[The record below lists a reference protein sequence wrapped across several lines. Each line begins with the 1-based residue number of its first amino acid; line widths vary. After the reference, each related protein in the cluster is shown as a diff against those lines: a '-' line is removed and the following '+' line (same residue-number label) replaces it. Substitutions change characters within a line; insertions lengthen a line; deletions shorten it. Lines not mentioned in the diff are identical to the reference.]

1 MTVEAAHRAALVFSG
16 MSWHWSILGLA
27 WTALFAG
34 ALAHPA
40 HPPTDAE
47 RTGEPAALRYRV
59 LAPDAEPLLG
69 FLAQRLAPTD
79 DFRVGERSCRSS
91 IVDARTE
98 NLWFDDDAMSLLGSG
113 VEARL
118 VRTVPIAGQSQSDRI
133 ELEKGEASVR
143 LETGIDASAPTR
155 LESSLRLSDLFLP
168 ASRDES
174 ERSIRGTGVDPTQ
187 LRLALKVERR
197 AHGIAL
203 SDASGERFSITVV
216 RIVSRQD
223 DLALQWHELEAI
235 VPASQRE
242 DRDAFLEFRTALL
255 AELTAACPRLVR
267 DDAADYPRTF
277 ERLQRATWLPLRL
290 LHSLRVSDLEAKI
303 ALLLCCSTLC
313 ATAAAAIAIRR
324 LRRRRTAVSPRA

>member
-1 MTVEAAHRAALVFSG
+1 
-16 MSWHWSILGLA
+16 MSWHWSVLGLA
-27 WTALFAG
+27 WIALFAG
-34 ALAHPA
+34 AFAHPCS
-40 HPPTDAE
+40 PRTDASHARE
-47 RTGEPAALRYRV
+47 AVAIRFRV
-59 LAPDAEPLLG
+59 LAADAEPMLG

-91 IVDARTE
+91 IVDVRTE
-98 NLWFDDDAMSLLGSG
+98 NLWFDDDTMSLLGSG
-113 VEARL
+113 AEARL
-118 VRTVPIAGQSQSDRI
+118 VRTVPIAGQAQLDRI
-133 ELEKGEASVR
+133 EVENESASVR
-143 LETGIDASAPTR
+143 IETGIDASAPTR
-155 LESSLRLSDLFLP
+155 LESSLRLSDLFLSS
-168 ASRDES
+168 SRDEW
-174 ERSIRGTGVDPTQ
+174 ERSIRGAGIDPDH

-203 SDASGERFSITVV
+203 ADASGERFSITVV
-216 RIVSRQD
+216 RVISRQE

-303 ALLLCCSTLC
+303 TVLLTCSALC
-313 ATAAAAIAIRR
+313 AAAAAAIAIRR
-324 LRRRRTAVSPRA
+324 LRRTKSA

>member
-1 MTVEAAHRAALVFSG
+1 MP
-16 MSWHWSILGLA
+16 WHWSVLGLA
-27 WTALFAG
+27 WIALFAG
-34 ALAHPA
+34 ALAHPGNL
-40 HPPTDAE
+40 HTDANQA
-47 RTGEPAALRYRV
+47 REPVAIRYRV
-59 LAPDAEPLLG
+59 LAADAEPMLG

-79 DFRVGERSCRSS
+79 DFRVGERSCRTS
-91 IVDARTE
+91 IVDIRTE

-113 VEARL
+113 SEARL
-118 VRTVPIAGQSQSDRI
+118 IRNVQTAGQERSDRI
-133 ELEKGEASVR
+133 EATSDTTSVR
-143 LETGIDASAPTR
+143 IDTGIDASAPTR
-155 LESSLRLSDLFLP
+155 LESSLRLHDMFLP

-174 ERSIRGTGVDPTQ
+174 ERSIRGTGIEPDH
-187 LRLALKVERR
+187 LRLALRVERR

-203 SDASGERFSITVV
+203 ADASGERFSITVV
-216 RIVSRQD
+216 RVVSRQE

-267 DDAADYPRTF
+267 DDATDYPRTF

-303 ALLLCCSTLC
+303 TVLLTCSALC
-313 ATAAAAIAIRR
+313 AAAAAAIAIRR
-324 LRRRRTAVSPRA
+324 LRRAKSIEALSRR